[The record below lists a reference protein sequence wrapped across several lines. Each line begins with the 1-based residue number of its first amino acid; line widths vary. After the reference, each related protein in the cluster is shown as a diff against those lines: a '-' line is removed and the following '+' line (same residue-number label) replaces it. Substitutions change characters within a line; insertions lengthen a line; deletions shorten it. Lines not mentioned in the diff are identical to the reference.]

1 MKANLTT
8 VCKSEAQEE
17 IRNFLNRFFKSV
29 AITDAEKSQ
38 VVLAIDEAVANA
50 IIHGNNND
58 SSKKLE
64 LDLDINEKRIFI
76 ELNDIGVFDKDMR
89 EQKVQKDLKEII
101 KDKQKGGLGLKLIYT
116 IMDIVNFYSMNNK
129 NYLMMVKLIES
140 GKPKEQ
146 EGAD

>member
-17 IRNFLNRFFKSV
+17 IRNFLNRFFRSV
-29 AITDAEKSQ
+29 QVTDSEKSQ

-58 SSKKLE
+58 PAKRLE
-64 LDLDINEKRIFI
+64 LDLDINDKRIFI
-76 ELNDIGVFDKDMR
+76 ELNDVGVFDKEVR
-89 EQKVQKDLKEII
+89 EQKIQKDMKDII

-116 IMDIVNFYSMNNK
+116 IMDIVNFYTIENR
-129 NYLMMVKLIES
+129 NYLMMVKLIERNK
-140 GKPKEQ
+140 GQ
-146 EGAD
+146 ETAE